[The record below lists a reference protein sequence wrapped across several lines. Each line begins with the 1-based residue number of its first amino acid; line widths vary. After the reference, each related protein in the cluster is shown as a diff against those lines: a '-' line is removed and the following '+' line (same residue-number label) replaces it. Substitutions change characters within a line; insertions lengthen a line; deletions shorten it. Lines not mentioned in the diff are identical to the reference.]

1 MNEEKKKEEKCE
13 KLKKEIK
20 NLEKERDEYKD
31 KYLRKLAEFDNFR
44 KMMEKEMER
53 NRKIVEAGIIKEFI
67 DIYESLEKA
76 IEQDKNLKEGVKLI
90 YKSMKKILDE
100 HNVKEI
106 KAKGEEFNP
115 NLHEA
120 IGVVD
125 GKEDN
130 IIVEEYQRGYMLGD
144 MVLRHSKV
152 IVSKKEV
159 KENE

>member
-1 MNEEKKKEEKCE
+1 MNEEKKE
-13 KLKKEIK
+13 KLKEELK
-20 NLEKERDEYKD
+20 NLKDERDEYKD

-67 DIYESLEKA
+67 DVYESLEKA
-76 IEQDKNLKEGVKLI
+76 IEQDKNLKEGIKLI

-106 KAKGEEFNP
+106 KAKGEKFNP

-130 IIVEEYQRGYMLGD
+130 IVVEEYQRGYMLGD
-144 MVLRHSKV
+144 IVLRHSKV

-159 KENE
+159 KKNE

>member
-1 MNEEKKKEEKCE
+1 MKEE

-90 YKSMKKILDE
+90 YKSMKKILDG

-125 GKEDN
+125 GNEDN
-130 IIVEEYQRGYMLGD
+130 IIVEEYQRGYTLGD

-159 KENE
+159 KKNE